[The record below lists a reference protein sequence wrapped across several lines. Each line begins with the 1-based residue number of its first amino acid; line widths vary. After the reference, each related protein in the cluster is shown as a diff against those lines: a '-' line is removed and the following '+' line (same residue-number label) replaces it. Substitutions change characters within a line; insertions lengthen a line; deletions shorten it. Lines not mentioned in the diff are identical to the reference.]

1 MRFITTIIAPAAV
14 AMLAAS
20 VAQAAD
26 TERYRLEKSESG
38 YVRMDTQTGE
48 MSICEE
54 RAGQLVCKLAA
65 DERKAY
71 QDQADRLQSELKAL
85 DERVAALEKSPLI
98 NPKSVL
104 PTDEEFEKTMGYME
118 RFMRRF
124 MGIAKD
130 LDQDN
135 KTPGVQPSDPNKT

>member
-1 MRFITTIIAPAAV
+1 MNLKAIVASAVFVSFTGVAAH
-14 AMLAAS
+14 
-20 VAQAAD
+20 AAD

-85 DERVAALEKSPLI
+85 EERVAAIEKSPLI

-135 KTPGVQPSDPNKT
+135 KTPGVEPSDPNKT

>member
-1 MRFITTIIAPAAV
+1 MYLKAIVASAVFVSFAGVAAH
-14 AMLAAS
+14 AAE
-20 VAQAAD
+20 
-26 TERYRLEKSESG
+26 TERFRLEKTESG
-38 YVRMDTQTGE
+38 YVRMDTQTGQ

-54 RAGQLVCKLAA
+54 RAGQLVCKMAA
-65 DERKAY
+65 DERTAY

-85 DERVAALEKSPLI
+85 EGRVAALEKSPLI

-130 LDQDN
+130 MEKDN
-135 KTPGVQPSDPNKT
+135 QTPGAQPSDPSKT

>member
-1 MRFITTIIAPAAV
+1 MNLKAIVAPAVFVSFAAV
-14 AMLAAS
+14 A
-20 VAQAAD
+20 AQAAD
-26 TERYRLEKSESG
+26 TERYRLEKSEGG

-54 RAGQLVCKLAA
+54 RTGQLVCKLAA
-65 DERKAY
+65 DERRAY

-85 DERVAALEKSPLI
+85 EDRVAAIEKSPLI

-135 KTPGVQPSDPNKT
+135 KTPGVEPSDPSKT